1 MTPDRHQLLDFARH
15 YARAWCSQD
24 PGSVARHYAEEGSL
38 TINGGPP
45 SVGRAAITDAAKS
58 FMTAF
63 PDLQVLMD
71 DLVVRDHGAEWSRGL
86 EPSGRALDQRFVLEH
101 DATFGHSPD
110 VAGEAQTCQGA
121 SVGSRQTLNL
131 AQVCSIS
138 ALCPEPA
145 EKGEAVLEAGGH
157 QEPPLRRQPA
167 HEEAEGGPALHA
179 TPEITRG
186 HAQLVTVGEQQSADS
201 LRCHLSVRPHVANV
215 SGECPPG
222 RCLGGPAP
230 QCLIGM
236 CAAAFGGAGFAKAS
250 RTSRIPSW

>member
-86 EPSGRALDQRFVLEH
+86 EPSGHGL
-101 DATFGHSPD
+101 
-110 VAGEAQTCQGA
+110 
-121 SVGSRQTLNL
+121 VGSDGT
-131 AQVCSIS
+131 C
-138 ALCPEPA
+138 
-145 EKGEAVLEAGGH
+145 
-157 QEPPLRRQPA
+157 RRQAPA
-167 HEEAEGGPALHA
+167 GAYTAKRPA
-179 TPEITRG
+179 IT
-186 HAQLVTVGEQQSADS
+186 SW
-201 LRCHLSVRPHVANV
+201 RP
-215 SGECPPG
+215 
-222 RCLGGPAP
+222 
-230 QCLIGM
+230 
-236 CAAAFGGAGFAKAS
+236 
-250 RTSRIPSW
+250 TSKG